1 MSNAPTEEHVTSA
14 RRIYEGR
21 VISLRVDTIVLPGG
35 KTGERE
41 IVEHRGAVALVPIT
55 ARGEVVLVRQWRTPT
70 ASALLEIPA
79 GTREHGEDPLDCAHR
94 ELGEEVNF
102 ASARMTK
109 LCEMYMAPGYSTE
122 LIHLYL
128 AQELSPMQGT
138 PDDDEFLDIETL
150 PLREAIERIASG
162 EIRDAKSIS
171 GLLLAARALDAAAA
185 ADPVPPT
192 EAL

>member
-14 RRIYEGR
+14 RRIYEGK

-35 KTGERE
+35 KMGERE
-41 IVEHRGAVALVPIT
+41 TVEHRGAVALVPIT
-55 ARGEVVLVRQWRTPT
+55 PDGQVVLVRQWRTPT
-70 ASALLEIPA
+70 QSALLEIPA
-79 GTREHGEDPLDCAHR
+79 GTREEGEDPDLCAHR

-102 ASARMTK
+102 AAGRMTK

-128 AQELSPMQGT
+128 AQELTPMQGT
-138 PDDDEFLDIETL
+138 PDDDEFLDIVTL
-150 PLREAIERIASG
+150 PLAGAIDKIGTG

-171 GLLLAARALDAAAA
+171 GLLMAARALHL
-185 ADPVPPT
+185 PPAPGT
-192 EAL
+192 GPA